1 MPSRVGGG
9 CEPAIGAAGVSE
21 SRSTFIECESRS
33 TFGLRPKGPVPV
45 ECKSRSTELSVKA
58 EVIRYAWPKIK
69 VVFST
74 QRENNTGPPSLQ
86 DPKGRPVSR
95 VKADHTFGLRSKE
108 PVPSSSNQP
117 GSSSAISYVTST
129 RIRPGASRLSLRRPK
144 LLLQKMA
151 SGSFNIIGLRE
162 KAGPSD

>member
-1 MPSRVGGG
+1 MLSGESGGVTTGVEMRRVNLNKSTVIESMGGAGGG
-9 CEPAIGAAGVSE
+9 CEI
-21 SRSTFIECESRS
+21 
-33 TFGLRPKGPVPV
+33 
-45 ECKSRSTELSVKA
+45 
-58 EVIRYAWPKIK
+58 IRYAWPKIK
-69 VVFST
+69 VVFSI

-117 GSSSAISYVTST
+117 GSSSATSYVTST

>member
-1 MPSRVGGG
+1 MANTLGTASGRPCGGREG
-9 CEPAIGAAGVSE
+9 GPLLAKEVSTTGSMGGV
-21 SRSTFIECESRS
+21 R
-33 TFGLRPKGPVPV
+33 
-45 ECKSRSTELSVKA
+45 
-58 EVIRYAWPKIK
+58 
-69 VVFST
+69 
-74 QRENNTGPPSLQ
+74 
-86 DPKGRPVSR
+86 KGRPVSR

-117 GSSSAISYVTST
+117 GSSSATSYVTST

-162 KAGPSD
+162 TAGPSD